1 MAYGLDLRQKVI
13 DYIENG
19 GRVSKAAQVFG
30 MGRASIYR
38 WLERKELAATKVKYR
53 QRSLDIRELSK
64 DIQENP
70 EARLKQ
76 RAEKFGVSKTA
87 IFKALKKMKI
97 TRKKRSRKE
106 RIKYYQDLRKLVK
119 IYGSKSLVFVDE
131 SGFEESPDCTY
142 ARSKR
147 GKKIY
152 GDRQGKRGKR
162 ENLVAGRRKGKKI

>member
-1 MAYGLDLRQKVI
+1 MAYDLDLRQKVI

-30 MGRASIYR
+30 IGRASIYR

-76 RAEKFGVSKTA
+76 RAEKFGVSTTA
-87 IFKALKKMKI
+87 IFKAH
-97 TRKKRSRKE
+97 
-106 RIKYYQDLRKLVK
+106 
-119 IYGSKSLVFVDE
+119 
-131 SGFEESPDCTY
+131 
-142 ARSKR
+142 
-147 GKKIY
+147 
-152 GDRQGKRGKR
+152 
-162 ENLVAGRRKGKKI
+162 

>member
-1 MAYGLDLRQKVI
+1 MKREGIGVEIMAYSLDLRQKVI

-30 MGRASIYR
+30 IGRASIYR

-76 RAEKFGVSKTA
+76 RAEKFGVSTTA

-97 TRKKRSRKE
+97 TKKKKNYVIEKE
-106 RIKYYQDLRKLVK
+106 V
-119 IYGSKSLVFVDE
+119 E
-131 SGFEESPDCTY
+131 
-142 ARSKR
+142 
-147 GKKIY
+147 KK
-152 GDRQGKRGKR
+152 G
-162 ENLVAGRRKGKKI
+162 

>member
-1 MAYGLDLRQKVI
+1 LKRESIGVEIMAYGLDLRQKVI

-19 GRVSKAAQVFG
+19 GRVSKGAQVFG
-30 MGRASIYR
+30 IGRASIYR

-76 RAEKFGVSKTA
+76 RAEKFGVSATA

-97 TRKKRSRKE
+97 TRKKKNYVIKKE
-106 RIKYYQDLRKLVK
+106 V
-119 IYGSKSLVFVDE
+119 E
-131 SGFEESPDCTY
+131 
-142 ARSKR
+142 
-147 GKKIY
+147 KK
-152 GDRQGKRGKR
+152 G
-162 ENLVAGRRKGKKI
+162 